1 MNQPDLMLKAVQ
13 HVSVTDSVYAAL
25 KELIV
30 NGNIEPGT
38 KFLTES
44 EISKRLNVGR
54 STVREA
60 IRMLVATGYLE
71 NRPGKGAFIIKDKAL
86 SELTGIS
93 EIFAWFSS
101 HKAELEDYL
110 EVRRAVEPLAAR
122 LAAEKADAEILR
134 KLDETHN
141 AFVSAF
147 NARDSAAMAQNDER
161 FHALIF
167 EASRNPLLLTIN
179 MAISKFLAEYRVRS
193 FSILEDAP
201 HALGLHQE
209 LLERIKMKDSD
220 GAANIMIEHINTSV
234 EDIMKSAHR

>member
-1 MNQPDLMLKAVQ
+1 MLKAVQ

-30 NGNIEPGT
+30 NGNFEPGT

-44 EISKRLNVGR
+44 EISKRLSVGR

-71 NRPGKGAFIIKDKAL
+71 NRPGKGAFLIQNKAL
-86 SELTGIS
+86 DELTGIS
-93 EIFAWFSS
+93 QIFAWFSS
-101 HKAELEDYL
+101 HEAELEDYL

-122 LAAEKADAEILR
+122 LAAQKADAEILR
-134 KLDETHN
+134 KLEETHG
-141 AFVSAF
+141 AFVKALE
-147 NARDSAAMAQNDER
+147 AQDSAAMARNDER

-179 MAISKFLAEYRVRS
+179 LAISKFLAEYRVRS

-201 HALGLHQE
+201 HALSLHRE
-209 LLERIKMKDSD
+209 LLDCIERKDPD
-220 GAANIMIEHINTSV
+220 KAANVMIEHIKVSV
-234 EDIMKSAHR
+234 VDIMKSARR